1 MNATELFADVE
12 SALDDADPKT
22 ALELLEDG
30 LAQATDEGT
39 VRGSFTYLDAI
50 AEGEDA
56 SLSADASALKA
67 MALNQLGAFV
77 EALAAAQA
85 AVTRVPGAIPA
96 RVEQAFALFELA
108 RFAEVKTALQA
119 LEADAPKEPW
129 VHHALGL
136 LAERSGDDA
145 RALACFQAAA
155 ALSPQDFPLA
165 IRMDEQ
171 EFDAV
176 VKDALADLPE
186 MAAAHLDK
194 VVVSVEPFP
203 SDDELKDGDLS
214 PTVLGYF
221 RGVPVGE
228 RSLSSGHD
236 HAPASIVLFQRNLE
250 RTAQNR
256 ADLIEQIAITVAHE
270 VGHLLGL
277 DEDDLEERGLG

>member
-1 MNATELFADVE
+1 MNAAELFAEVE
-12 SALDDADPKT
+12 G
-22 ALELLEDG
+22 ALEQGDLETAFAALEEALG
-30 LAQATDEGT
+30 QAADEET
-39 VRGSFTYLDAI
+39 VRQAFTYLDTI
-50 AEGEDA
+50 AAGADV
-56 SLSADASALKA
+56 SLAADATLLKA
-67 MALNQLGAFV
+67 MSLNQLGAFA
-77 EALAAAQA
+77 EAFEMAQA
-85 AVTRVPGAIPA
+85 ALQRAPGSVPA

-119 LEADAPKEPW
+119 LERDAPQEPW
-129 VHHALGL
+129 VRHALGL
-136 LAERSGDDA
+136 LAERAGEQA
-145 RALACFQAAA
+145 AAETYFNAAA
-155 ALSPQDFPLA
+155 ALAPEDFPLA

-203 SDDELKDGDLS
+203 SDDELRDGDLS
-214 PTVLGYF
+214 PTVLGFF
-221 RGVPVGE
+221 RGVPVGQ
-228 RSLSSGHD
+228 RSLSAGAD

-250 RTAQNR
+250 RTAANR